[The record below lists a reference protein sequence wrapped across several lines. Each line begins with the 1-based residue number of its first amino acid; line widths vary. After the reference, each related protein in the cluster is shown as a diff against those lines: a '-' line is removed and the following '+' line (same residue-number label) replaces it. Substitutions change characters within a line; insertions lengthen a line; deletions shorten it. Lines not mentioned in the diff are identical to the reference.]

1 MDPESHRRELSPNF
15 GWCNCVLMDISLD
28 VWMGTSW
35 DILTGGVSSTL
46 GIVAMQRSEVRRVT
60 IGSTPAL
67 GQGTLETLFC

>member
-1 MDPESHRRELSPNF
+1 
-15 GWCNCVLMDISLD
+15 MDISLD
-28 VWMGTSW
+28 VWMGTYW

-46 GIVAMQRSEVRRVT
+46 EIVAMQRSEVRRAA